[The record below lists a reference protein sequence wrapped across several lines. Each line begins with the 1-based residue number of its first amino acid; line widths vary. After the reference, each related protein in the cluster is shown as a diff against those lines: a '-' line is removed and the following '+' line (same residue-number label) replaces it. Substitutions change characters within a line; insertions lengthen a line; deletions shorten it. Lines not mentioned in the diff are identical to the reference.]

1 MNLTLKFLMAIQSF
15 SGALASELQQ
25 LVTRC
30 NFWAKAEHNADGTH
44 SDVSVEGLTFGGDTQ
59 TTVGAAGGASALPA
73 TPTGYFVITIAGTE
87 VVVPYYTKA

>member
-1 MNLTLKFLMAIQSF
+1 MKLALNFLMAIQSF

-25 LVTRC
+25 LVQRC
-30 NFWAKAEHNADGTH
+30 NSWAGVEHNADGTH
-44 SDVSVEGLTFGGDTQ
+44 GDVSVESLTFGGETQ

-73 TPTGYFVITIAGTE
+73 TPTGYFVVTIAGTE